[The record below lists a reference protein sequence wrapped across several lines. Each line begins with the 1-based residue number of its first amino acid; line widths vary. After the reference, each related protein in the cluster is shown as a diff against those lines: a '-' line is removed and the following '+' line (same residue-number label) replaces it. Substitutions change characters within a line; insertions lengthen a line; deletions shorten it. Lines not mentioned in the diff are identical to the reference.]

1 MPCLKSFPGAKG
13 ASVQDR
19 SDPTPTVVPFP
30 SSATRT
36 PPGKNSGRGW
46 KDLRARVLSAAVIIP
61 LAALCVWAGGVAYA
75 AMIVLAMVG
84 MASEW
89 GRLFSLSARSWRG
102 ILYLL
107 WSLACAAC
115 ALTGQWGGAF
125 LVMGVAFVF
134 GPALWAGQVAVG
146 CAGVSLL
153 WLRFMTHPGA
163 GVVLFVVACVALSDT
178 GAYLTGRAVG
188 GPKLAPRISPA
199 KTWSGSCGGLLCAV
213 AGGAVIAALLPDA
226 LPGCA
231 WRGAMMGGV
240 MAIAAQA
247 GDLAESALKRARG
260 VKDSGALIPGHGGL
274 LDRFD
279 GLLVAAPLAALIS
292 LGAAAGAAFWYVGLH

>member
-1 MPCLKSFPGAKG
+1 MPCSRSIPGAKG

-19 SDPTPTVVPFP
+19 SDPPNPTVIPFP
-30 SSATRT
+30 SAPT
-36 PPGKNSGRGW
+36 PPGGGSGRGW
-46 KDLRARVLSAAVIIP
+46 KDLRARVLSALVIVP

-75 AMIVLAMVG
+75 VMIVLAMVG

-89 GRLFSLSARSWRG
+89 GRMFALSARSWRG
-102 ILYLL
+102 VLYLI
-107 WSLACAAC
+107 WPLACAAA
-115 ALTGQWGGAF
+115 ALGGQWGGAF
-125 LVMGVAFVF
+125 MVMGAAFVF
-134 GPALWAGQVAVG
+134 GPALWAGQVAIG

-178 GAYLTGRAVG
+178 GAYLTGRAIG

-199 KTWSGSCGGLLCAV
+199 KTWSGSCGGLLAAV
-213 AGGAVIAALLPDA
+213 AGGAVIASVLPDA
-226 LPGCA
+226 LAGA
-231 WRGAMMGGV
+231 GVRGAMMGAV
-240 MAIAAQA
+240 MAVAAQA
-247 GDLAESALKRARG
+247 GDLGESALKRARG
-260 VKDSGALIPGHGGL
+260 VKDSGAIIPGHGGL

-292 LGAAAGAAFWYVGLH
+292 LGAAAGAAFWYVGLR